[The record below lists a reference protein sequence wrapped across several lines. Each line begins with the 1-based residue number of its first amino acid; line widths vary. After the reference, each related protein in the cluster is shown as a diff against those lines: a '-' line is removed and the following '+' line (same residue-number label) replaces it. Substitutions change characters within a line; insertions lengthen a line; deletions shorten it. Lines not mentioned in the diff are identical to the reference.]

1 MFRIFGV
8 MCLLINGETT
18 CNTHYRSDF
27 KTWPTHELCMPHAEA
42 ALEETGDLKIPQ
54 SEGIL
59 TKNMLH
65 SELGDIIS
73 GKKVGRETEEEVT
86 VFKSVGLAIVDIIVA
101 QYFYKK
107 LIQS

>member
-42 ALEETGDLKIPQ
+42 ALEETINTLKLFGTDYRSLQ
-54 SEGIL
+54 VGCESV
-59 TKNMLH
+59 TK
-65 SELGDIIS
+65 EQI
-73 GKKVGRETEEEVT
+73 EEEQRIFEDNDT
-86 VFKSVGLAIVDIIVA
+86 I
-101 QYFYKK
+101 
-107 LIQS
+107 

>member
-42 ALEETGDLKIPQ
+42 ALEETINTLKLFGMDYRSLQ
-54 SEGIL
+54 VGCESV
-59 TKNMLH
+59 TKEQL
-65 SELGDIIS
+65 EKEI
-73 GKKVGRETEEEVT
+73 KKFEEENDDT
-86 VFKSVGLAIVDIIVA
+86 I
-101 QYFYKK
+101 
-107 LIQS
+107 

>member
-42 ALEETGDLKIPQ
+42 ALEETINTLKLFGMEYTTLQVGCEPV
-54 SEGIL
+54 
-59 TKNMLH
+59 TKEQL
-65 SELGDIIS
+65 EKEI
-73 GKKVGRETEEEVT
+73 KKFEEENDDT
-86 VFKSVGLAIVDIIVA
+86 I
-101 QYFYKK
+101 
-107 LIQS
+107 

>member
-42 ALEETGDLKIPQ
+42 ALEETINTLKITGMEYTTLQVGCEPV
-54 SEGIL
+54 
-59 TKNMLH
+59 TKEQL
-65 SELGDIIS
+65 EKEI
-73 GKKVGRETEEEVT
+73 KKFEEENDDT
-86 VFKSVGLAIVDIIVA
+86 I
-101 QYFYKK
+101 
-107 LIQS
+107 